1 MSFSL
6 IEFISVG
13 VRDIKKE
20 VKGRDFTVFPVE
32 ATIGQLSR

>member
-1 MSFSL
+1 MPFSL
-6 IEFISVG
+6 MEFISLG
-13 VRDIKKE
+13 IRDIKE